1 MPFDT
6 SVLDKALAARAA
18 GWEQQRQSTL
28 SRLEELLEEAGER
41 FGLRQAYVFGSVVT
55 PGRFTNR
62 SDVDVAVVE
71 LPAEAFFT
79 LAAFLSAGLG
89 LDVDLMWLDD
99 LHFAATVRRDGRL
112 WTKSA

>member
-1 MPFDT
+1 MAFDT

-18 GWEQQRQSTL
+18 GWEQLRQSIL
-28 SRLEELLEEAGER
+28 GRLETLLEEAGER
-41 FGLRQAYVFGSVVT
+41 FGLRQAVIFGSIIT
-55 PGRFTNR
+55 PGRFTDR

-71 LPAEAFFT
+71 LPAEAFFP
-79 LAAFLSAGLG
+79 LAAFLSADLG
-89 LDVDLMWLDD
+89 RDVDLVWLED